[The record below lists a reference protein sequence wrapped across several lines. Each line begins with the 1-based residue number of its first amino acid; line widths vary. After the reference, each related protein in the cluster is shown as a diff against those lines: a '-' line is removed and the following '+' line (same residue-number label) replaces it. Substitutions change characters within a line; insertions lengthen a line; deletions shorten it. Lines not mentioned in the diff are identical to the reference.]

1 MKRIALIGIGILG
14 TALIF
19 SSLAQGG
26 YATLVPMDLPL
37 LNVTALQEGQP
48 CIVKPGNIGDCEEGE
63 LLAVLNNTA
72 LEREFI
78 SSTNGGRS
86 AIQLIRLL
94 PDGFPSLT
102 GQPGAT
108 PLPVTFSPNVAIHPL
123 DKTRTLG
130 QVCGHTLLRFT
141 FTPKDQVTEAIQA
154 LEAEIVRSGRTST
167 AIQPATLYGVQP
179 NGMGKPGQSS
189 TNEPRN
195 TQKFDWATRAIRSKG
210 IDARGLPSVRVAVLD
225 TGFGQG
231 SPITGLNAN
240 LALAKDFLHILP
252 LPINPT
258 PPSSIYDNYK
268 PSGTDTTGHGTGVAS
283 IIASADTNVG
293 VASNAEIVPIKVCTD
308 KGDCLEASVI
318 AGVCYAGSQNVGA
331 SVINL
336 SLATIT
342 APKILS
348 LAIQDVTRSGSLVV
362 AAAGNTRDEAF
373 IARRPTPSNPAAFPA
388 ALNPGMQVSVGAV
401 FTDRTY
407 AKYATTNARVDLVA
421 PGSWVRLLDAKGIAR
436 GLPNFS
442 TYRNE
447 GTSFSAA
454 YVSGAAAFLTGYNQK
469 YSPTYRLDPAMLRKR
484 LNDTADSKWCKESDR
499 GLCSKGMLNLKNA
512 LINFP

>member
-14 TALIF
+14 TALVF
-19 SSLAQGG
+19 SSLADGG
-26 YATLVPMDLPL
+26 YATLAPMDLPP

-63 LLAVLNNTA
+63 LLAVLNNT
-72 LEREFI
+72 EREEELL
-78 SSTNGGRS
+78 RS
-86 AIQLIRLL
+86 INLGTGPLQLLNLL
-94 PDGFPSLT
+94 PDGLSLLT
-102 GQPGAT
+102 GSIK
-108 PLPVTFSPNVAIHPL
+108 FNPNVASHLLAETP
-123 DKTRTLG
+123 TPG

-141 FTPKDQVTEAIQA
+141 FTPKDQVTKAIQA
-154 LEAEIVRSGRTST
+154 LEAAIVKSGRTST

-179 NGMGKPGQSS
+179 NGMGKPSQSS
-189 TNEPRN
+189 TNEPIN
-195 TQKFDWATRAIRSKG
+195 TQGFNWATRAIRSKS
-210 IDARGLPSVRVAVLD
+210 INAQGLPSVRVAVLD

-231 SPITGLNAN
+231 SSITGLNIN
-240 LALAKDFLHILP
+240 LTLAKDFLHILQ

-258 PPSSIYDNYK
+258 PPLSIYDNYK

-283 IIASADTNVG
+283 IIASTDTNVG
-293 VASNAEIVPIKVCTD
+293 VAPNAEIVPIKVCTD

-342 APKILS
+342 SPKILS
-348 LAIQDVTRSGSLVV
+348 MAVQDVTRSGSLVV

-388 ALNPGMQVSVGAV
+388 ALDPGMQVSVGAV

-407 AKYATTNARVDLVA
+407 AKFATTNARVDLVA
-421 PGSWVRLLDAKGIAR
+421 PGSWVRLLDANGTAR

-454 YVSGAAAFLTGYNQK
+454 YVSGAAAFLIGYNQK
-469 YSPTYRLDPAMLRKR
+469 YSPTNRLDPAMLRKR
-484 LNDTADSKWCKESDR
+484 LKDTADSKWCKESDR